1 MKIRA
6 YIFIFVILA
15 LLAVQQMRGD
25 SASNHEYEYQ
35 VKAAFLYNFIMFVDW
50 PPEKTLG
57 SDEPIIIGVIGKDPF
72 GNAFEPVKD
81 KQVNGRKVIVK
92 QFKGLE
98 EIKKSDKAG
107 MDKEFEE
114 IRKCHLLFICSSEKG
129 VSKEITELVKDYSV
143 LTVGDV
149 PGFIESGGG
158 IINFVLEEEKV
169 RFEINKTNAEQCK
182 LQIRSQLLRLAKRVI
197 GEKSSQESKN

>member
-15 LLAVQQMRGD
+15 LLAVQQVRGD
-25 SASNHEYEYQ
+25 SASTREYQ

-50 PPEKTLG
+50 PPEKMPAA
-57 SDEPIIIGVIGKDPF
+57 DEPMIIGIIGKDPF
-72 GNAFEPVKD
+72 ENAFEPVKD
-81 KQVNGRKVIVK
+81 KQVNGRKVVVK
-92 QFKGLE
+92 RFKGLE
-98 EIKKSDKAG
+98 EIKKSAKPE

-129 VSKEITELVKDYSV
+129 VSKEIAELVKDYSV

-158 IINFVLEEEKV
+158 MINFVLEEEKV

-197 GEKSSQESKN
+197 GEKLSQESKN

>member
-1 MKIRA
+1 MKIRV

-15 LLAVQQMRGD
+15 MLAAPQAYGD
-25 SASNHEYEYQ
+25 SASTREYQ

-50 PPEKTLG
+50 PAGKMPAAG
-57 SDEPIIIGVIGKDPF
+57 EPIIIGIIGKDPF
-72 GNAFEPVKD
+72 ENAFEPVKD

-92 QFKGLE
+92 RFKGLE
-98 EIKKSDKAG
+98 EMKKSG

-114 IRKCHLLFICSSEKG
+114 IKKCHLLFICSSEKA
-129 VSKEITELVKDYSV
+129 VAKEITDLVKNNNV
-143 LTVGDV
+143 LTVGDM
-149 PGFIESGGG
+149 PGFLESGGG

-169 RFEINKTNAEQCK
+169 RFEINVTTAEQSK
-182 LQIRSQLLRLAKRVI
+182 LQIRSQLLRLAKKVI